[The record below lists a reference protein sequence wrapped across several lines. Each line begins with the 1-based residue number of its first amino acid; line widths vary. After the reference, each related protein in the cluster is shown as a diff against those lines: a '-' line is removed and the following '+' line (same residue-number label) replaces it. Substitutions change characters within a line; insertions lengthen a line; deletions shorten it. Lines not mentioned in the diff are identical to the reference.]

1 MTMPKN
7 STRRSDGIPADAY
20 DARLDP
26 EIRAFIARTNAWY
39 PPETLG
45 LPIEKQ
51 RGIYNAMCRAFHCGT
66 PEGVASSD
74 GAIAVADRRLRIRRY
89 RAVGQ
94 EPAVAILYY
103 HGGGFV
109 LGDLESHDD
118 VCAALCAGTG
128 HDVFSVD
135 YRLAPEHPH
144 PAAFDD
150 ACATFDW
157 AAAALTQPLL
167 LCGESAGGNLA
178 AAVAHARRQH
188 PRAAIGQVLIY
199 PSLGSEMQ
207 GRSYREHAEAPMLT
221 LRDLVTY
228 RRFRLAGEEAAKD
241 PRLAPL
247 DDHDFANLPPTV
259 IVTAECDPLS
269 SDGEAYRDRIA
280 AGGGRAHWH
289 EEQGLVH
296 SFLRARRTSRRAQES
311 FARIV
316 AAALAL
322 GKREWPY

>member
-1 MTMPKN
+1 MPRN
-7 STRRSDGIPADAY
+7 STRRSEGVPAGAY

-26 EIRAFIARTNAWY
+26 EIRDFIARTNAWY
-39 PPETLG
+39 PPETSD
-45 LPIEKQ
+45 LPIENQ
-51 RGIYNAMCRAFHCGT
+51 RVIYNAMCQAFHGGT

-74 GAIAVADRRLRIRRY
+74 GAIELADRRLRVRRY
-89 RAVGQ
+89 RFGGE
-94 EPAVAILYY
+94 EPATAILYY

-128 HDVFSVD
+128 HEVVSVD
-135 YRLAPEHPH
+135 YRLAPEYPH

-157 AAAALTQPLL
+157 AAALGLPLL

-178 AAVAHARRQH
+178 AAVAHARRGH
-188 PRAAIGQVLIY
+188 PRAAVGQLLIY
-199 PSLGSEMQ
+199 PSLSSETR

-221 LRDLVTY
+221 LRDLAIY
-228 RRFRLAGEEAAKD
+228 RRLRLGGRETAKD

-247 DDHDFANLPPTV
+247 DDQDFANLPPTV

-269 SDGEAYRDRIA
+269 SDGEAYRDRILA
-280 AGGGRAHWH
+280 AGGRAWWH
-289 EEQGLVH
+289 EEPGLVH
-296 SFLRARRTSRRAQES
+296 SFLRARTTSRRAAES
-311 FARIV
+311 FARI
-316 AAALAL
+316 AAAARAL
-322 GKREWPY
+322 GKGEWPY